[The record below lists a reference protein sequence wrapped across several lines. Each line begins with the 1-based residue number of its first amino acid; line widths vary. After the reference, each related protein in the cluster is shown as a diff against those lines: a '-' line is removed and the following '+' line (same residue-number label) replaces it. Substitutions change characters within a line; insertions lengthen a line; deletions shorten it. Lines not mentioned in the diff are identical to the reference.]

1 MLFWSYVPHRVQ
13 LKRVDSR
20 MICISA
26 LHIEGY
32 FDGSWCE
39 EVELKRPRHFAPPPP
54 REVEGRRRITLV
66 FFSYLS
72 SDFIQPCRG
81 RSGERHASSFLVYF
95 TLSRSIR
102 LSAWHRQYSHLHNR
116 RVTNERFL
124 EGKNAHSSVRWSN
137 LGYAIQRSENVSE
150 LRRLTNGKF
159 EDSKRFRKSNHLSS

>member
-1 MLFWSYVPHRVQ
+1 MR
-13 LKRVDSR
+13 RGG
-20 MICISA
+20 A
-26 LHIEGY
+26 
-32 FDGSWCE
+32 E
-39 EVELKRPRHFAPPPP
+39 EAAPLCPPP

-102 LSAWHRQYSHLHNR
+102 LSAWHRRYSHLHNR

-124 EGKNAHSSVRWSN
+124 AVKTHT
-137 LGYAIQRSENVSE
+137 
-150 LRRLTNGKF
+150 LRRDNQI
-159 EDSKRFRKSNHLSS
+159 